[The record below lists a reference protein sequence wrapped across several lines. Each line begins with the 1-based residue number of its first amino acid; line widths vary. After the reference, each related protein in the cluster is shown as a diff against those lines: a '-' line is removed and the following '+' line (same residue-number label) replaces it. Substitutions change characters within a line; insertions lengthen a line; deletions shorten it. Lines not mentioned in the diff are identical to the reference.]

1 MNKRCSV
8 IMPGVSVMVL
18 TASKLI
24 APILKVHRNAALV
37 RSSDQMHHL
46 PNCVSKQVGFHWN
59 YVKLSKLAI

>member
-37 RSSDQMHHL
+37 RSSVPMHHL
-46 PNCVSKQVGFHWN
+46 PNCVRKQVEFH
-59 YVKLSKLAI
+59 

>member
-8 IMPGVSVMVL
+8 IMLGVSVMVL

-24 APILKVHRNAALV
+24 APILKVHRNAA
-37 RSSDQMHHL
+37 SDQMHHL
-46 PNCVSKQVGFHWN
+46 PNCVSKQVEFHWN